1 MKSIAKSLEKLYQSS
16 FLKLLFLTLLIVCI
30 YYPGKNGPFLA
41 DDYPNIIDNPG
52 IQIHHLTAEELSS
65 AWSANRSGPLSR
77 PIASLSF
84 ALNYYFAGQQ
94 IDPVHFKLTNV
105 AIHILNSFLV
115 FFISQLLFSIFPK
128 QYPAQKL
135 AFICALIWA
144 LHPLQ
149 LTAVLYVVQRMTSL
163 SCFFMLSG
171 FLIYLKARIQIEKPS
186 RVALMYAGCL
196 FGTLLGGL
204 AKENALLLPFLMF
217 ATEITLLRAVPVG
230 TARNKLYSF
239 YALTAIIPA
248 ILAFGYLVTHQEFFL
263 GGYVNRDFTFAERLM
278 TQARVLLYYLGLLV
292 YPDNTQL
299 SWSHD
304 DFALSRALF
313 DPVNTLPAILGVV
326 LLLSVAIVNSARNKA
341 PFLNFAI
348 AWFFI
353 AQSMESS
360 IIALEMVYE
369 HRNYVP
375 SIGIIIGLVALIH
388 PLTAKLEKKALI
400 NVLYATLI
408 ISLGL
413 ATYTRAAIWSERD
426 SFVHFEV
433 RNHPLSVR
441 SQSFYAKN
449 VELNH
454 GPDTDVYEHYR
465 IAAQLDEHEI
475 SALIEMF
482 IVLGRIKLNADTQNA
497 ADNLPSQY
505 DSPSLFKADY
515 LQSLSSSLNQV
526 AVPLPNR
533 YDDRLALKAD
543 YLQSL
548 SLLLDKEIV
557 RRLTYKSNGLRTAIS
572 LRIAATCLLKAK
584 PECIAIAPNILGWTD
599 AVLTQPGFPE
609 MSLIYTI
616 REKIYFYQGDLE
628 RALNAINMAIKLA
641 PNQYYYYA
649 EKAALHTQLNQW
661 DQAEAILD
669 DAATRLH
676 LSGFDIRELNN
687 LRQLVKQKIPASSFN
702 ITQ

>member
-1 MKSIAKSLEKLYQSS
+1 MKSTLVKLA
-16 FLKLLFLTLLIVCI
+16 FLIIMVAVI
-30 YYPGKNGPFLA
+30 YYPGRNGPFLA

-52 IQIHHLTAEELSS
+52 IQIKHLTTEDLSS
-65 AWSANRSGPLSR
+65 AWNANRSGLLSR
-77 PIASLSF
+77 PLASLSF
-84 ALNYYFAGQQ
+84 ALNYYFSGQQ
-94 IDPVHFKLTNV
+94 IVPAHFKLTNV
-105 AIHILNSFLV
+105 GIHVINSILI
-115 FFISQLLFSIFPK
+115 FFISQLLFSIFPNR
-128 QYPAQKL
+128 YPAQRL

-144 LHPLQ
+144 VHPLQ

-171 FLIYLKARIQIEKPS
+171 FLIFLKARLQLEKPG

-196 FGTLLGGL
+196 VGTLLGGL
-204 AKENALLLPFLMF
+204 AKENALLLPYLML

-230 TARNKLYSF
+230 TARNKLYAF
-239 YALTAIIPA
+239 YTLTAILPA
-248 ILAFGYLVTHQEFFL
+248 ILAFGYLVTHQEFIL
-263 GGYVNRDFTFAERLM
+263 GGYANRDFTLIERLM
-278 TQARVLLYYLGLLV
+278 TQARALLYYLGLLF

-299 SWSHD
+299 GWTHD
-304 DFALSRALF
+304 DFTLSRSLF
-313 DPVNTLPAILGVV
+313 DPVNTLPAILGVL
-326 LLLSVAIVNSARNKA
+326 LLLSVAIVNSVRNKT
-341 PFLNFAI
+341 PFLSFAI
-348 AWFFI
+348 AWFFV

-360 IIALEMVYE
+360 VIPLELVYE

-375 SIGIIIGLVALIH
+375 SIGIIIGLVALTY
-388 PLTAKLEKKALI
+388 PLTAKLEKKALV
-400 NVLYATLI
+400 NALYATLI

-413 ATYTRAAIWSERD
+413 ATYTRAAIWSGRD

-449 VELNH
+449 IELNH
-454 GPDTDVYEHYR
+454 GPDTDIYEHYR

-475 SALIEMF
+475 SALIEMY
-482 IVLGRIKLNADTQNA
+482 IALGRIKLNVDTQNE
-497 ADNLPSQY
+497 ADNLTSQY
-505 DSPSLFKADY
+505 DSPSGFKTDY
-515 LQSLSSSLNQV
+515 LQSLSSSLNEV
-526 AVPLPNR
+526 AVPPPSR
-533 YDDRLALKAD
+533 YDDRIVLKAD

-548 SLLLDKEIV
+548 SLLLDQEIV
-557 RRLTYKSNGLRTAIS
+557 RRLTHKSNGLRTAIS

-599 AVLTQPGFPE
+599 VVLTQQGFPE
-609 MSLIYTI
+609 LSLIYTI

-628 RALNAINMAIKLA
+628 RALNAINLAIQLT
-641 PNQYYYYA
+641 PNEYYYYA

-669 DAATRLH
+669 EAAARLH
-676 LSGFDIRELNN
+676 LSGFDLRELNN
-687 LRQLVKQKIPASSFN
+687 LKQMVQQKKPASSFE